1 MNSNNNQISQSENRW
16 QLKVSN
22 PDIQNLYQKIQEAAR
37 DRDWVKIKEFTEEI
51 EKLEKEREAE
61 EHQRRLR
68 QFEEIIRRQKLKKLE
83 EELKAT
89 EERQEKIKKEISKL
103 TKKVNFNE
111 DVEIRD
117 THTRDETPE
126 IEKQDFIQ
134 VIGDKVEEEPTRE
147 ELEKEFEEESNQ
159 LRKGFKIN
167 RERYLELKELLGIIE
182 KPKVEDQWITK
193 PITLEELSVTIQEKS
208 ETPQIEENV
217 TTEEIKEIIETT
229 INYKE

>member
-1 MNSNNNQISQSENRW
+1 MNSNNNQILQSENRW
-16 QLKVSN
+16 QPKTSN
-22 PDIQNLYQKIQEAAR
+22 PDIQNLYQRIQEAAR
-37 DRDWVKIKEFTEEI
+37 DRDWVKIKEFTKEI
-51 EKLEKEREAE
+51 EKLEKEIKEEEEREAE

-83 EELKAT
+83 EELEKT

-111 DVEIRD
+111 DVEVRD

-126 IEKQDFIQ
+126 IEKQEVIQ
-134 VIGDKVEEEPTRE
+134 IIGDRIEEEPTRE

-167 RERYLELKELLGIIE
+167 RERYLELEELLGIIE
-182 KPKVEDQWITK
+182 KPKVEDQ
-193 PITLEELSVTIQEKS
+193 
-208 ETPQIEENV
+208 
-217 TTEEIKEIIETT
+217 
-229 INYKE
+229 